1 MKTLKMITL
10 LFLFLGIF
18 TNCSTNKDLRKAQK
32 EEEQTEKSLEKQA
45 KKLANNFKSEGYQ
58 ISDLMDMENAI
69 YKYLKIKAAPG
80 SISEETSVIA
90 PTDNIGKTKC
100 LVNIKGRI
108 AKTVCDSI
116 RYRVDEATGGDEAS
130 GEYVDKFFSASE
142 HLGILTL
149 GSPDVSFTLY
159 KKVKKNSM
167 EYRMFAVY
175 SNASVNSVV
184 TNGVKFGNQIKQY
197 IDNGLNK

>member
-1 MKTLKMITL
+1 MKTLKMILVFVLMGL
-10 LFLFLGIF
+10 LF
-18 TNCSTNKDLRKAQK
+18 TNCSGTKEARKTAK
-32 EEEQTEKSLEKQA
+32 EEQKIENTLDKQA
-45 KKLANNFKSEGYQ
+45 KQLANKFENEGYQ
-58 ISDLMDMENAI
+58 ISDLMDMEDAI

-175 SNASVNSVV
+175 SNTSVNSVV